1 MSAPQH
7 TTWDEDHARIRVEHV
22 ISASFAHLHA
32 RIASVRERGLRQLIR
47 LVRICVESSLEQ
59 QALLSLA
66 TGTRAHPI
74 AAHVVHCILGRGR
87 SRCVSLVHGHV
98 SWLVD
103 WDVAMCDMWCEVGVL

>member
-7 TTWDEDHARIRVEHV
+7 TAWDEDHARIRVEHV

-32 RIASVRERGLRQLIR
+32 RFASVRERGLRQLIR

-66 TGTRAHPI
+66 TGSRAHPI

-87 SRCVSLVHGHV
+87 VPCVCMCVGISSVGV
-98 SWLVD
+98 WGC
-103 WDVAMCDMWCEVGVL
+103 CDMWCIWCEVGV